1 MPELPDVEGFR
12 RVLADH
18 GVGAR
23 IDDVDVADA
32 GVLRNVDAEE
42 LRRALSGMYFD
53 EPRRHGK
60 WLVAPT
66 RFARSGHQPDDPSLV
81 FHFGMTGGLVW
92 ADRDGDERHRHDR
105 IVLVLSNGE
114 LRYRDMRKLQGVRL
128 SRTDADVGE
137 LLGNTGPDAFDL
149 TPAELGARLAG
160 LRRQLKPALMD
171 QEVVAGLGNLLV
183 DEILWRSH
191 LHPARPTT
199 DLSRADR
206 DRMHRRMRTVL
217 RNSVAVGHVP
227 GRSSWL
233 TGNREKEGAP
243 CPHCGTPLR
252 HSRIG
257 GRTTVWCPHCQER

>member
-18 GVGAR
+18 AVGLR
-23 IDDVDVADA
+23 IDEVDVTDA
-32 GVLRNVDAEE
+32 GVLRNVGVEE
-42 LRRALSGMYFD
+42 FRRELSGRYLE
-53 EPRRHGK
+53 EPRRLGK

-66 RFARSGHQPDDPSLV
+66 RRERGGHRPDDPSVV
-81 FHFGMTGGLVW
+81 FHFGMTGGLLW
-92 ADRDGDERHRHDR
+92 SDRDGETRHQHDR
-105 IVLVLSNGE
+105 IVLVLTNGE

-128 SRTDADVGE
+128 PRTDADVDE
-137 LLGNTGPDAFDL
+137 LLGSTGPDAFDL
-149 TPAELGARLAG
+149 TPAELGERLEG

-191 LHPARPTT
+191 LHPGRPTT

-206 DRMHRRMRTVL
+206 DRLHRRMRTVL
-217 RNSVAVGHVP
+217 RDSVAVGHVP